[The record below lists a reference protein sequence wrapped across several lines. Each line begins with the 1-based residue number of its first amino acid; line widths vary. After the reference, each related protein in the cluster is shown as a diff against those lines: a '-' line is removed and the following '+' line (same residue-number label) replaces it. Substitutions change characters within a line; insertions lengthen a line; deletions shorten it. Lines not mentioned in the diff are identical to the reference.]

1 MKLDNRFIIII
12 KLLIESKDYI
22 PGRILASKM
31 NLSIK
36 TISRII
42 NQYDEN
48 NLKSFGFNIKSK
60 PQYGYKLNVFD
71 DKEFAKFQELYLM
84 NIPMITNQYKYEK
97 HIEIISYLIE
107 HDHENIKIPK
117 LTEDLFISE
126 SSFANYR
133 KKIDD
138 LLEEF
143 NMNISYRQD
152 KGVYIIGTESQKR
165 SFLSS
170 NVMTEN
176 LQTSEIEDNEKDLS
190 VITSLL
196 IEIANKYNLSFT
208 SFGLNNL
215 VRHLFIFVRRN
226 QQAKNVTFSINE
238 LEEIQS
244 APEYIIAESIY
255 DQLKIIYKLC
265 NNPYEIAYLT
275 IHLLGKRSTSFSK
288 MDDIEK
294 YKINDLIKEI
304 FKEINEIIGVDL
316 SINNEIMNFLILHF
330 EPMLTR
336 LKYGLNS
343 ENPLLEEIKTQHSR
357 AFEMGLIAKKVI
369 LEKLKY
375 SLDDSEVS
383 YLSIYFS
390 LALDQNI
397 YKIHSHNILIVCGL
411 GVWSSRIL
419 TYKIK
424 EKYPQF
430 VNVIDA
436 SPYHLLKTT
445 DLSKYNL
452 IISTVFQ
459 PIATSLPIIHI
470 TNALEDNWDD
480 KLKSYFMRNASSFI
494 IEEYLKPELLCYE
507 DTFATKEDAITYIIN
522 LVKEH
527 YDIPELLLTRTL
539 ERETLSSTNYGNSC
553 AIPHPLEMCTNETI
567 FAVLVLK
574 RAMIWEPSN
583 VRFIFFLSP
592 SKTYKH
598 DLQYFIELLTK
609 FITNTQKFS
618 EFASNPTFDNL
629 KKGLISTEQK

>member
-12 KLLIESKDYI
+12 KLLLESKDYI
-22 PGRILASKM
+22 PSRILASKM

-42 NQYDEN
+42 KQYDEN
-48 NLKSFGFNIKSK
+48 DLKLYGFSINSK
-60 PQYGYKLNVFD
+60 PQYGYNLNVFN
-71 DKEFAKFQELYLM
+71 DKEFAKFQELYLT
-84 NIPMITNQYKYEK
+84 NIPMIINQYKYEK
-97 HIEIISYLIE
+97 HIEIISYMIE

-117 LTEDLFISE
+117 LAEDLFISE

-133 KKIDD
+133 KKIND
-138 LLEEF
+138 LLVEF
-143 NMNISYRQD
+143 NMNILYRQD
-152 KGVYIIGTESQKR
+152 KGVYINGTESQKR

-170 NVMTEN
+170 IVMAEN
-176 LQTSEIEDNEKDLS
+176 LQTSEIKDNENAN
-190 VITSLL
+190 ITSLL
-196 IEIANKYNLSFT
+196 IETANKFNLSFT
-208 SFGLNNL
+208 SFGLDDL
-215 VRHLFIFVRRN
+215 VRHLFIFVKRN
-226 QQAKNVTFSINE
+226 QLAKNVTFSSYE

-255 DQLKIIYKLC
+255 DQLKIIYNLDD
-265 NNPYEIAYLT
+265 NPHEIAYLT
-275 IHLLGKRSTSFSK
+275 IHLLGKRTTSFSK
-288 MDDIEK
+288 MDNIEK

-304 FKEINEIIGVDL
+304 FIEIKEIIGVDL

-369 LEKLKY
+369 FEKLAY
-375 SLDDSEVS
+375 SLNDSEVS

-390 LALDQNI
+390 LALEQNI
-397 YKIHSHNILIVCGL
+397 YKIQSHNILIVCGL

-430 VNVIDA
+430 VNIIDA
-436 SPYHLLKTT
+436 SPYHLLKTV
-445 DLSKYNL
+445 DLSIYNL
-452 IISTVFQ
+452 IISTVLQ
-459 PIATSLPIIHI
+459 PIATSLPIIYI
-470 TNALEDNWDD
+470 TNALQDNWDY
-480 KLKSYFMRNASSFI
+480 KLKSYFTNNAFSFI
-494 IEEYLKPELLCYE
+494 IEEYLKSELLNYE
-507 DTFATKEDAITYIIN
+507 DTFATKEDAITYIID
-522 LVKEH
+522 LIKEH
-527 YDIPELLLTRTL
+527 YEIPELLLTKTL
-539 ERETLSSTNYGNSC
+539 EREKLSSTDYGNSC

-574 RAMIWEPSN
+574 RAMIWGSSN

-609 FITNTQKFS
+609 FITDTQRFS

-629 KKGLISTEQK
+629 KKGLISIEQK

>member
-22 PGRILASKM
+22 PSRILASKM

-42 NQYDEN
+42 KQYDEN
-48 NLKSFGFNIKSK
+48 DLKLYGFSINSK
-60 PQYGYKLNVFD
+60 PQYGYNLNVFD
-71 DKEFAKFQELYLM
+71 DKEFVKFQELYLT
-84 NIPMITNQYKYEK
+84 NIPMIINQYKYEK
-97 HIEIISYLIE
+97 HIEIISYMIE

-117 LTEDLFISE
+117 LAEDLFISE

-133 KKIDD
+133 KKIND
-138 LLEEF
+138 LLVEF
-143 NMNISYRQD
+143 NMNILYRQD
-152 KGVYIIGTESQKR
+152 KGVYINGTESQKR

-170 NVMTEN
+170 IVIAEI
-176 LQTSEIEDNEKDLS
+176 LQTSEIKDNENAI
-190 VITSLL
+190 ITSLL
-196 IEIANKYNLSFT
+196 IETANKFNLSFT
-208 SFGLNNL
+208 SFGLDDL
-215 VRHLFIFVRRN
+215 VRHLYIFVKRN
-226 QQAKNVTFSINE
+226 QLAKNVTFSSFE

-255 DQLKIIYKLC
+255 DQLKIIYNLDD
-265 NNPYEIAYLT
+265 NPYEIAYLT

-288 MDDIEK
+288 MDNIEK

-304 FKEINEIIGVDL
+304 FKEIKEIIGVDL
-316 SINNEIMNFLILHF
+316 SISNEIMNFLILHF
-330 EPMLTR
+330 EVMLTR

-369 LEKLKY
+369 LEKLAY
-375 SLDDSEVS
+375 SLNDSEVS

-390 LALDQNI
+390 LALEQNI
-397 YKIHSHNILIVCGL
+397 YNIQSHNILIVCGL

-430 VNVIDA
+430 VNIIDA
-436 SPYHLLKTT
+436 SPYHLLKTV
-445 DLSKYNL
+445 DLSIYNL
-452 IISTVFQ
+452 IISTVIQ
-459 PIATSLPIIHI
+459 PIATSLPIIYI
-470 TNALEDNWDD
+470 TNALQDNWDY
-480 KLKSYFMRNASSFI
+480 KLKSYFTNNAFSFI
-494 IEEYLKPELLCYE
+494 IEEYLRSELLYYE
-507 DTFATKEDAITYIIN
+507 DTFATKEDAITYIIHQ
-522 LVKEH
+522 VKEH
-527 YDIPELLLTRTL
+527 YEIPELLLTKTL
-539 ERETLSSTNYGNSC
+539 EREKLSSTDYGNSC

-574 RAMIWEPSN
+574 RAMIWGSSN

-609 FITNTQKFS
+609 FITDTQKFS

-629 KKGLISTEQK
+629 KKGLISIEQK